1 MPVYIRT
8 DWEGTQKVFPFVC
21 FFRPLVEGKTQNRQW
36 NQQNHYKVYIVG
48 GGGRY
53 KLVLGILP
61 RSHQSS
67 VIEPFYFTSNRRKFL
82 PFVNAQLIPIN

>member
-48 GGGRY
+48 GGGDDISWCWEY
-53 KLVLGILP
+53 
-61 RSHQSS
+61 SHGPTKVQ
-67 VIEPFYFTSNRRKFL
+67 
-82 PFVNAQLIPIN
+82 

>member
-48 GGGRY
+48 GGGT
-53 KLVLGILP
+53 I
-61 RSHQSS
+61 
-67 VIEPFYFTSNRRKFL
+67 
-82 PFVNAQLIPIN
+82 